1 MKKALTFGLYV
12 CLFLFTSVSLWSV
25 HSAEKGHIDC
35 SCWDITL
42 QTLQIGKEQLHNPTP
57 YLGGLIDDT
66 NPNFREHKLVEQFSN
81 GGASYTAIWDG
92 NADGSTET
100 IEYYKDRNG
109 RCLADCGLSLHI
121 PIADHYCSHW
131 YTISEDGLVV
141 INTYYLLS
149 YLSLAFIAS
158 VLPSIVWLYSLY
170 KIIFYLVQF
179 WHTHGH
185 HSH

>member
-1 MKKALTFGLYV
+1 MTIEEGVQTIGVSAFVQCTNLT
-12 CLFLFTSVSLWSV
+12 T
-25 HSAEKGHIDC
+25 
-35 SCWDITL
+35 ITL
-42 QTLQIGKEQLHNPTP
+42 PDSVREIFPWAFAECSRLETIYLGSHIERVDMTTFDECSALQAVYVPKGCREQLCKT
-57 YLGGLIDDT
+57 D
-66 NPNFREHKLVEQFSN
+66 
-81 GGASYTAIWDG
+81 
-92 NADGSTET
+92 STET

-109 RCLADCGLSLHI
+109 RCLANCGLSLHI

-179 WHTHGH
+179 WHTYRHN
-185 HSH
+185 SH